1 MRNNSKQQS
10 AQAMQYTVKEEQT
23 LLPFLLLSVKKSRN
37 AVKGI
42 LSRGQVSV
50 NGELTTQHDKSLNV
64 GDSVEITT
72 NEATKK
78 EQELTGL
85 SIMYEDDSIIVID
98 KEAGLLSMAAKDKKE
113 TTAFSELSTYV
124 RKANRNHRVFIVHRL
139 DRETS
144 GVMVFAKTEDV
155 KKMLQDNWE
164 QAVQHR
170 GYIALVEGKVR
181 QETGEIISWLKETRT
196 FKVYSNPT
204 DNGGQKAITRYKRLQ
219 ANAQF
224 SLLELKLETGRKNQI
239 RVHMEEIGHSVAGDK
254 KYGAS
259 TNPLKRLGLH
269 AVRLTMI
276 HPVTKEEHTFI
287 SDPPTAFYKKS
298 K

>member
-1 MRNNSKQQS
+1 MRNNTKHQS
-10 AQAMQYTVKEEQT
+10 FQALHYTVNEEQT
-23 LLPFLLLSVKKSRN
+23 LLPFLLLSIKKSRN

-50 NGELTTQHDKSLNV
+50 NGEPTTQHDKSLNV
-64 GDSVEITT
+64 GDTVEITT
-72 NEATKK
+72 NEAAKK

-124 RKANRNHRVFIVHRL
+124 RKANRTNRVYIVHRL

-219 ANAQF
+219 ANVHY

-239 RVHMEEIGHSVAGDK
+239 RVHMEEIGHPVAGDK

-276 HPVTKEEHTFI
+276 HPITKEEHTFI
-287 SDPPTAFYKKS
+287 SDPPSAFYKKS

>member
-1 MRNNSKQQS
+1 MRNNTKHQS
-10 AQAMQYTVKEEQT
+10 SQALQYTVNEEQT
-23 LLPFLLLSVKKSRN
+23 LLPFLLLSIKKSRN

-50 NGELTTQHDKSLNV
+50 NGEPTTQHDKSLNV
-64 GDSVEITT
+64 GDTVEITT
-72 NEATKK
+72 NEAAKK

-124 RKANRNHRVFIVHRL
+124 KKANRTNRVYIVHRL

-219 ANAQF
+219 ANVHY

-239 RVHMEEIGHSVAGDK
+239 RVHMEEIGHPVAGDK

-276 HPVTKEEHTFI
+276 HPITKEEHTFI
-287 SDPPTAFYKKS
+287 SDPPSAFYKKS

>member
-1 MRNNSKQQS
+1 MRNHSKPS
-10 AQAMQYTVKEEQT
+10 TPQAAVYKVEQEQT
-23 LLPFLLLSVKKSRN
+23 LLPFLLQSISKSRN

-42 LSRGQVSV
+42 LSRGQVTV
-50 NGELTTQHDKSLNV
+50 NGEPTTQHDKLLKA
-64 GDSVEITT
+64 GDRVEIMT
-72 NEATKK
+72 NLAAKNDS
-78 EQELTGL
+78 ELSGL

-113 TTAFSELSTYV
+113 MTAFSELSAYV
-124 RKANRNHRVFIVHRL
+124 RKANRSNRVFIVHRL

-144 GVMVFAKTEDV
+144 GVMLFAKTEEV

-164 QAVQHR
+164 ESVKER
-170 GYIALVEGKVR
+170 GYAALVEGKVR
-181 QETGEIISWLKETRT
+181 NETGEIISWLKETRT

-219 ANAQF
+219 MGAQY
-224 SLLELKLETGRKNQI
+224 SLLELRLETGRKNQI
-239 RVHMEEIGHSVAGDK
+239 RVHMEEIGHPVAGDK

-269 AVRLTMI
+269 AVRLTII
-276 HPVTKEEHTFI
+276 HPVTKEQHTFI
-287 SDPPTAFYKKS
+287 SDPPSSFYKKS